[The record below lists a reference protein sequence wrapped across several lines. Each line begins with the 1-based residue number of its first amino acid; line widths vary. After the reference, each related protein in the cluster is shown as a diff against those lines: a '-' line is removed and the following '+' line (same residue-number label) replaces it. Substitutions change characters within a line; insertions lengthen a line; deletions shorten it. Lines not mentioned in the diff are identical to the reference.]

1 MRKPTVAVI
10 RYEKPYDSI
19 QQAVNLCEGLAHL
32 PPQAH
37 VFIKPNIV
45 FWTRSIAFPK
55 WGVVTTSRAIEDMVK
70 ILKDHNVA
78 KITLGEGL
86 VTRNKKDTQTPA
98 HAFETLG
105 YNQLKKKYDV
115 DTINIFERPFKTV
128 DLGEDVVLKFNQDV
142 LESDFVV
149 DIPAMKTHNQTVVSL
164 GIKNLKGLIDMKS
177 RKRCHNAD
185 PIKDLH
191 FHVARLADKLPPIFT
206 LIDGIYTL
214 ERGPG
219 FDGRM
224 RRSNLLVASADI
236 LSADMVAAKIL
247 GYETNQVPHLAL
259 AAKNQGRLTDGS
271 DIRVVGESI
280 DSVRSFHE
288 HDFKYTVN
296 KDCSLP
302 VPMAKLGLKGVHY
315 RKFDST
321 LCTYCSGM
329 TGLVLNAIRYAW
341 KGEPWGDIEVLLG
354 KIMSPTKGMKKT
366 ILFGKCMCHLHKDN
380 PDIQETIAI
389 KGCPPKP
396 EDIVKALHQAE
407 IQADPAWFE
416 NIDQLPGF
424 FMARYADNPE
434 YDESFFR
441 IE

>member
-1 MRKPTVAVI
+1 MSESTVAIV
-10 RYEKPYDSI
+10 RYQKPYKSI
-19 QQAVNLCEGLAHL
+19 QEAVDLCAGLAHL

-45 FWTRSIAFPK
+45 FWTRSVQFPK

-70 ILKDHNVA
+70 ILKDLGVA
-78 KITLGEGL
+78 KITIGEG
-86 VTRNKKDTQTPA
+86 VVMRNQKDIETPA

-105 YNQLKKKYDV
+105 YNQLKKKYGV
-115 DTINIFERPFKTV
+115 DSINVFERPFKSV
-128 DLGEDVVLKFNQDV
+128 DLGDDVVLNFNQDV

-164 GIKNLKGLIDMKS
+164 GIKNIKGLIDMKS

-185 PIKDLH
+185 PVKDLH

-224 RRSNLLVASADI
+224 RRSNLLVASPDI
-236 LSADMVAAKIL
+236 LSADIVAAKIL
-247 GYETNQVPHLAL
+247 GYETSQVPHLVL
-259 AAKNQGRLTDGS
+259 AAQNQRRPIDGS
-271 DIRVVGESI
+271 DINLAGKTLES
-280 DSVRSFHE
+280 VAAFHE
-288 HDFKYTVN
+288 HDFQYTVN
-296 KDCSLP
+296 QDCSLP
-302 VPMAKLGLKGVHY
+302 VPMAKQGLKGIHY

-321 LCTYCSGM
+321 LCTYCSSV
-329 TGLVLNAIRYAW
+329 TGLILNAIRYAW
-341 KGEPWGDIEVLLG
+341 KGEPWDDIEVLLG

-366 ILFGKCMCHLHKDN
+366 ILLGKCMYQLHKDN
-380 PDIQETIAI
+380 PDIQEMIAI

-396 EDIVKALHQAE
+396 EDIVKALHQAD
-407 IQADPAWFE
+407 IQADPALFE
-416 NIDQLPGF
+416 HIDQLPGL
-424 FMARYADNPE
+424 FMARYTDKPE
-434 YDESFFR
+434 FEESFFR
-441 IE
+441 IA